1 MADGFHV
8 PFNSDGQSGGGA
20 ERCPHKPVSKG
31 RGKGG
36 ALGPEVWGEGPV
48 APKPTCYDQ
57 DSPSP
62 LAHIV
67 DGEAPWRPSL
77 RPYPCSLPGLGSL
90 SPEAVARGSLL
101 SRPARASSRHRDS
114 S

>member
-1 MADGFHV
+1 MPTQTCLQRQREGRCLG
-8 PFNSDGQSGGGA
+8 SSGWGGGA
-20 ERCPHKPVSKG
+20 
-31 RGKGG
+31 
-36 ALGPEVWGEGPV
+36 V

-62 LAHIV
+62 IAHTV
-67 DGEAPWRPSL
+67 DGEAPRCPSL

-90 SPEAVARGSLL
+90 SPKAVARGSLL
-101 SRPARASSRHRDS
+101 SRLARASSRHRDS